1 MTSQSAASENI
12 FCVCRIRQPTE
23 PGAPLATEVDGTS
36 MSVQQEDVPGATVSS
51 SSPASLSSSS
61 APPGSKRLRFRLD
74 NVLPPSATQEDVFLE
89 CGAKVVDRALA
100 GINGTILAYGQ
111 TGAGKTYTMT
121 GGTEGYA
128 ARGLCPRVVAHLF
141 ERMEALQA
149 EQPGRRFVVRA
160 SYLEVY
166 NERLFDLLHF
176 DEAEAAE
183 EAAAASLTIVEASDG
198 STEVR
203 GLRLPV
209 VASRD
214 EAIRLLFE
222 GETNRAIAE
231 HKLNAASTRSHCV
244 FTLHVQSFIVADDD
258 DGSGGGSGGSGAE
271 RCVASKLNL
280 VDRAGSE
287 RPKRTESTRGVLREA
302 RYINKSLSFLEQVVV
317 ALTDKTRTHVP
328 FRQSKLTHA
337 LRDSLGGNCCTL
349 MIACVRPEL
358 SHAAETTATLRF
370 ASRMRQVAC
379 VPVVNVRGAGGGALG
394 GGAADGAAVRQL
406 RREVAM
412 LREELAMHDVMAGR
426 AEPVLHD
433 AAPSGGGFDAGQRQA
448 VRQRVQHYVFEAPP
462 VPLPAPDD
470 DGGGGSGSGSGSS
483 SSAEQPRAGRL
494 VFHSVQ
500 HVHEIFDAF
509 RELVLSHASASAAT
523 ARLGGTDGSPSG
535 VAVAA
540 AAAAAVPTEASRA
553 PALPPHSSQ
562 RSSAVTALRERCSNA
577 AGSPPPHPATKAA
590 AREQKPPPAVA
601 SSSNSGVVGGSS
613 SSSSSSSSRS
623 SRGAAKE
630 QAPPLSLEEFKR
642 GPGAEHNARF
652 LQAKADLR
660 QTRERAK
667 ALSVAVN
674 GIKGEIDRTL
684 AAIGRRKEEQANARP
699 DMLDFGDDD
708 DDGVSGDGDQVAQQR
723 QLQQQRQQQQASDSE
738 MTALVSALKEAKQRY
753 RAKFGELAA
762 VKEQLSYLAELK
774 SQRQAEVARAFES
787 LLREGTG
794 DGGKA
799 TAASANSRTSPG
811 AVAMARAPA
820 KAEQAPPQSTAAPA
834 AAAPLDMDAE
844 TEFDA
849 QQKAASK
856 RRKSLAA
863 AATVGSAGPRSATRR
878 WN

>member
-1 MTSQSAASENI
+1 MTSENI

-36 MSVQQEDVPGATVSS
+36 MSVQQEEVPGATLSS

-141 ERMEALQA
+141 ERTEALQA

-166 NERLFDLLHF
+166 NERLFDLLNF

-183 EAAAASLTIVEASDG
+183 EAAAAASLTIVEASDG

-244 FTLHVQSFIVADDD
+244 FTLHVQSFIMADDGD
-258 DGSGGGSGGSGAE
+258 DGSGGGSGVE

-280 VDRAGSE
+280 VDLAGSE

-379 VPVVNVRGAGGGALG
+379 VPVVNVRGAGGGYALGGG

-406 RREVAM
+406 QREVAM
-412 LREELAMHDVMAGR
+412 LREELAMHDAMAGR
-426 AEPVLHD
+426 AEPVLH
-433 AAPSGGGFDAGQRQA
+433 AAPGGGGFDAGQRQA
-448 VRQRVQHYVFEAPP
+448 VRQRVHHFVFEAPP
-462 VPLPAPDD
+462 VPPQAPDDD
-470 DGGGGSGSGSGSS
+470 DGGGGGGASG
-483 SSAEQPRAGRL
+483 SAEQPRTGL

-509 RELVLSHASASAAT
+509 KELVLSHASASAA
-523 ARLGGTDGSPSG
+523 ARLGGTDGSPS
-535 VAVAA
+535 VVAA
-540 AAAAAVPTEASRA
+540 AAPPTEAARA
-553 PALPPHSSQ
+553 PALPPHSSK

-577 AGSPPPHPATKAA
+577 ADSPPPHAVTKAA

-601 SSSNSGVVGGSS
+601 SSSNSGAVGGSSGNSS
-613 SSSSSSSSRS
+613 SSSSSSSSLRAS
-623 SRGAAKE
+623 TAAVAAKE
-630 QAPPLSLEEFKR
+630 QAPLSLEEFKR
-642 GPGAEHNARF
+642 GPGAELNARF

-660 QTRERAK
+660 QARERAK

-699 DMLDFGDDD
+699 AMLDFGDDD
-708 DDGVSGDGDQVAQQR
+708 DDGASGGGDQVAQQR
-723 QLQQQRQQQQASDSE
+723 QSQQQRQQQQADDGE
-738 MTALVSALKEAKQRY
+738 MAALVSALKEAKQRY

-794 DGGKA
+794 DGGEA
-799 TAASANSRTSPG
+799 NAASANSRTSPG

-820 KAEQAPPQSTAAPA
+820 KAEQAPPQSPAAPA

-863 AATVGSAGPRSATRR
+863 AATVGSAGPRNPTRR